1 MGGVE
6 ARMASPELQSINERG
21 DELDLNTREAKREN
35 TYNNSSVFFSFGR
48 GVDGLCAWRL

>member
-1 MGGVE
+1 MHVENIDTILLFRYEDYWMGGVE

-35 TYNNSSVFFSFGR
+35 T
-48 GVDGLCAWRL
+48 